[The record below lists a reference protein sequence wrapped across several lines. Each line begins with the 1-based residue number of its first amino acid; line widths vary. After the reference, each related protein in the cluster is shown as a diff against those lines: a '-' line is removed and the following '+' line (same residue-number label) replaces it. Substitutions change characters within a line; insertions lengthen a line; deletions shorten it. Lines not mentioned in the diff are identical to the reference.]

1 MTSMKQQPQH
11 SRWAMKLCGFLVL
24 VGVCGYVFQSMELI
38 DQGYRMQEYE
48 DKIQELRSQS
58 HDLMLTIT
66 VASSVER
73 LSTVKQSL
81 QLQDVTNIRYIKAG
95 GSQVTLAPFFE

>member
-1 MTSMKQQPQH
+1 
-11 SRWAMKLCGFLVL
+11 
-24 VGVCGYVFQSMELI
+24 
-38 DQGYRMQEYE
+38 MQEYE

>member
-1 MTSMKQQPQH
+1 
-11 SRWAMKLCGFLVL
+11 MKLCGFLVL

-38 DQGYRMQEYE
+38 DQGNRMQEYE